1 MVCYLAES
9 KEAGCAYKAISRDE
23 GKTWEGPFPTLILS
37 CRGRPQA
44 ALLRS
49 GEVALTYGFG
59 RAPRQLMLHVEMPST
74 AADPKV
80 AQKQGEERFLVRRF
94 PISYDRSIHP
104 DGGYSGW
111 VQLPSG
117 DLLVVDYLVDDAPMA
132 HIRTYQLNRSDWIL
146 CPEGQLIYHLN
157 RQIGHHERASRESA
171 ALFRRLRNSGSD

>member
-1 MVCYLAES
+1 
-9 KEAGCAYKAISRDE
+9 
-23 GKTWEGPFPTLILS
+23 
-37 CRGRPQA
+37 
-44 ALLRS
+44 
-49 GEVALTYGFG
+49 
-59 RAPRQLMLHVEMPST
+59 MLHVEMPST